1 MEDCSKLDGQRSLVA
16 LTVNA
21 MQYAQC
27 QARFPSFSFRRL
39 RPDVALSAGSWL
51 MREIVQIDGC
61 RVASSEEIDD
71 VNAYDSSMS
80 RIWILSILRSLAIA
94 V

>member
-1 MEDCSKLDGQRSLVA
+1 
-16 LTVNA
+16 
-21 MQYAQC
+21 
-27 QARFPSFSFRRL
+27 
-39 RPDVALSAGSWL
+39 

-61 RVASSEEIDD
+61 RVACSEEIDD